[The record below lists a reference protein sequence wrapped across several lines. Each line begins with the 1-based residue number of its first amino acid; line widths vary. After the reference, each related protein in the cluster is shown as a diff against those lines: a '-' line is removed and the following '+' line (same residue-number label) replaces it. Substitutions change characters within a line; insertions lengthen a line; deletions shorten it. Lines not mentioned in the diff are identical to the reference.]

1 MHCGNFFLP
10 LVSLSAQDIFRGV
23 FTINFLRQLCLS
35 LTCKKYCTNIGYN
48 CKGNSIDI
56 FPAFSSRDV
65 DMICENWHTHLNCT
79 LGAHCSSCKA
89 AGRILHFCKPLQFM
103 KRSIYVLVV
112 EDQKS
117 INDMHDYTIEEGL
130 LEVTTECYAKDKVKS
145 PPFFRSLY
153 HDFQSY
159 FRLLPI

>member
-1 MHCGNFFLP
+1 MICLYLSVKKKFLLRNLSNFFYKTFLHNNALWNFFLP

-35 LTCKKYCTNIGYN
+35 LTCKKSCTNIGYN

-56 FPAFSSRDV
+56 FRAFSSRDV

-117 INDMHDYTIEEGL
+117 INDMHDYTLKFI
-130 LEVTTECYAKDKVKS
+130 
-145 PPFFRSLY
+145 
-153 HDFQSY
+153 
-159 FRLLPI
+159 

>member
-1 MHCGNFFLP
+1 MEFFLAFSFIVRP
-10 LVSLSAQDIFRGV
+10 RYFPWCFHNQFFALAVPISDLQKNCA
-23 FTINFLRQLCLS
+23 
-35 LTCKKYCTNIGYN
+35 NIGYN

-56 FPAFSSRDV
+56 FRAFSSRDV

-117 INDMHDYTIEEGL
+117 INDMHDYIKATI
-130 LEVTTECYAKDKVKS
+130 YM
-145 PPFFRSLY
+145 
-153 HDFQSY
+153 
-159 FRLLPI
+159 

>member
-1 MHCGNFFLP
+1 MIQDFLSHGISIPIGSSNKFTKKLVKMLHQNCNRCGLVNAIWLTIWHWLMCNGNFITGP
-10 LVSLSAQDIFRGV
+10 YWNDIFR
-23 FTINFLRQLCLS
+23 
-35 LTCKKYCTNIGYN
+35 
-48 CKGNSIDI
+48 
-56 FPAFSSRDV
+56 AFSSRDV

-117 INDMHDYTIEEGL
+117 INDMHDYTL
-130 LEVTTECYAKDKVKS
+130 KS
-145 PPFFRSLY
+145 TYTL
-153 HDFQSY
+153 
-159 FRLLPI
+159 

>member
-1 MHCGNFFLP
+1 MIQDFLSHGISIPIGSSNKFTKKLVKMLHQNCNHCGLVNAIWLTIWHWLMCNGNFITGP
-10 LVSLSAQDIFRGV
+10 YWNDIFR
-23 FTINFLRQLCLS
+23 
-35 LTCKKYCTNIGYN
+35 
-48 CKGNSIDI
+48 
-56 FPAFSSRDV
+56 AFSSRDV

-117 INDMHDYTIEEGL
+117 INDMHDYTL
-130 LEVTTECYAKDKVKS
+130 KS
-145 PPFFRSLY
+145 TYTL
-153 HDFQSY
+153 
-159 FRLLPI
+159 